1 MLGENI
7 LVAPVMEPGQVSRD
21 VYLPSGMWRDMNTNL
36 TLQGPIL
43 LRDYPAPLDTLPWF
57 YNQIVSSS
65 TSLVPKLSV
74 LAFAVIGAILFK

>member
-21 VYLPSGMWRDMNTNL
+21 VYLPFGLWQDMNTKL
-36 TLQGPIL
+36 TLEGPIL

-57 YNQIVSSS
+57 VSNITSSS
-65 TSLVPKLSV
+65 TSLVPKLLV
-74 LAFAVIGAILFK
+74 LAIAVIAAVLFK